1 MQKDDKK
8 IENFMDCLILKY
20 FSLGYRNKESMT
32 NSEENLFWDCKS
44 ESVNLYLLYLISNI
58 YSSVSKCDQ
67 Y

>member
-1 MQKDDKK
+1 
-8 IENFMDCLILKY
+8 
-20 FSLGYRNKESMT
+20 MT

-44 ESVNLYLLYLISNI
+44 KSVNLYLLYLISNI

>member
-1 MQKDDKK
+1 
-8 IENFMDCLILKY
+8 
-20 FSLGYRNKESMT
+20 MT
-32 NSEENLFWDCKS
+32 NSEENLFWDCKN

>member
-1 MQKDDKK
+1 
-8 IENFMDCLILKY
+8 
-20 FSLGYRNKESMT
+20 MT
-32 NSEENLFWDCKS
+32 NSGENLFWDCKS